1 MIKSSRIFFKATI
14 IILTFV
20 FSLNLNFMWT
30 CCLCSG
36 EYFGAY
42 ADAEN
47 KEWLFGLSVL
57 FSFVKFTDIVYLQF
71 LDLHAHAY
79 NDN

>member
-1 MIKSSRIFFKATI
+1 
-14 IILTFV
+14 
-20 FSLNLNFMWT
+20 MWT
-30 CCLCSG
+30 CCLSSG
-36 EYFGAY
+36 EYFGVY